1 MPANRKDSHR
11 TSDSSTSKSRTPR
24 AQVAQETAYE
34 ELPELIDEMKN
45 QITPILGQI
54 NRVMAD
60 INHPDSDFRK
70 SALAARTLTHGDD
83 DGFHGTRRSN
93 YANTG

>member
-34 ELPELIDEMKN
+34 ELPELIDEMFARGVFSKGGRPVSKN
-45 QITPILGQI
+45 PRVPISLRLPADVLAKWRATGPGWQARMVERLR
-54 NRVMAD
+54 RV
-60 INHPDSDFRK
+60 R
-70 SALAARTLTHGDD
+70 
-83 DGFHGTRRSN
+83 
-93 YANTG
+93 